1 MAGTREGGP
10 RGRWQH
16 APSARGGR
24 SVVKRGVAEREAAL
38 GRIPL
43 FAELPKRYV
52 RELARACGVADYDE
66 GETVVKQ
73 DAAGDVCYVILEGQA
88 RVVRNGRR
96 LATIA
101 TGDFFGEMSLLDG
114 APRTASVVTDEP
126 SRLLS
131 LPRQA
136 FVELLG
142 QHPSIAT
149 KVLAIVARRL
159 RAQER
164 PLIG

>member
-10 RGRWQH
+10 RGGWQH
-16 APSARGGR
+16 APSARGAR
-24 SVVKRGVAEREAAL
+24 SVVKRGIAEREAAL
-38 GRIPL
+38 ATIPL
-43 FAELPKRYV
+43 FADLSKRHI
-52 RELARACGVADYDE
+52 RELARACGVAEYGE

-73 DAAGDVCYVILEGQA
+73 DAAGDVCYLILEGQA
-88 RVVRNGRR
+88 RVMRNGRR

-101 TGDFFGEMSLLDG
+101 SGSFFGEMSLLDG
-114 APRTASVVTDEP
+114 APRTASVITDEP

-136 FVELLG
+136 FIDLLATN
-142 QHPSIAT
+142 PSIAS
-149 KVLAIVARRL
+149 KVLATVARRL

>member
-1 MAGTREGGP
+1 
-10 RGRWQH
+10 
-16 APSARGGR
+16 
-24 SVVKRGVAEREAAL
+24 
-38 GRIPL
+38 
-43 FAELPKRYV
+43 
-52 RELARACGVADYDE
+52 
-66 GETVVKQ
+66 VKQ
-73 DAAGDVCYVILEGQA
+73 DAAGDVCFVILEGRA

-101 TGDFFGEMSLLDG
+101 KGDFFGEMSLLDG
-114 APRTASVVTDEP
+114 APRTASVVTDET

-136 FVELLG
+136 FVELLA
-142 QHPSIAT
+142 QNPSIAT